1 MKQVKKKNVVFHFL
15 LSFKRNFTNGKEQYN
30 FGKFFNKARLLIR
43 RIRFHMFCKIAVL
56 EFSERLPRNFDGIS
70 MEQIVSAEVSADI
83 FR

>member
-1 MKQVKKKNVVFHFL
+1 M
-15 LSFKRNFTNGKEQYN
+15 
-30 FGKFFNKARLLIR
+30 LIR

-56 EFSERLPRNFDGIS
+56 EFSEKLPRNFDDIS